1 MPDRSAV
8 SDAQLLEYRALLLR
22 RLEHQAAEFSALA
35 AALPEAEW
43 HVRRAADGT
52 ALYPL
57 LLHVR
62 DAEGMAYWPRLQR
75 ILTEDGPHLDPF
87 PHHRWSLE
95 QPRPEE
101 TLAEVLTSFL
111 QTRAEVL
118 ARLQRLDPA
127 GWSRLGFHP
136 PSGPRTTQWWVE
148 RLYTHA
154 RNHLVNLQAAAAPRT
169 ARPDPYAQ
177 ELG

>member
-22 RLEHQAAEFSALA
+22 RLAQQAEAFTALT
-35 AALPEAEW
+35 AALPAAEW
-43 HVRRAADGT
+43 QTRRAADGT
-52 ALYPL
+52 PL
-57 LLHVR
+57 DQLFMHVR

-101 TLAEVLTSFL
+101 TLAAVLASFL

-118 ARLQRLDPA
+118 TRLQTLDPA

-136 PSGPRTTQWWVE
+136 PTGPRTVQWWVE

-154 RNHLVNLQAAAAPRT
+154 RNHLINLQEAAAPRI
-169 ARPDPYAQ
+169 ARPDPYSQ